1 MAHFLA
7 LFPTFMNIPSRIIWI
22 CMPHDVHAFCHVN
35 LFLLYVRP
43 PLIFGT
49 VDDARAVCMLL
60 PMYRPPPV
68 L

>member
-1 MAHFLA
+1 
-7 LFPTFMNIPSRIIWI
+7 
-22 CMPHDVHAFCHVN
+22 MPHDVHAFCHVN
-35 LFLLYVRP
+35 LFQLYVRP